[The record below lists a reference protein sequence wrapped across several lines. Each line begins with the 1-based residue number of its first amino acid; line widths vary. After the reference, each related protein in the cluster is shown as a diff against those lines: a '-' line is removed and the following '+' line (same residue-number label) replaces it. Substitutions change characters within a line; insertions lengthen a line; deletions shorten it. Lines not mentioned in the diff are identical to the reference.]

1 MAKNKLFQFDLQN
14 KASKFRKDYGYG
26 ETDPILLNSFLFKN
40 NILTVYKP
48 LSANLAGMAVKANAQ
63 NMFIMVNQNHS
74 IGKQHFTIAHELYHL
89 LIQENF
95 TSQQCVTGLFD
106 RQTDIEEKKADYFA
120 ANLLLPELGIY
131 ELIPE
136 EERKTK
142 NAVTFET
149 VFKIQQYYQVSVNA
163 VAFRL
168 VNLELVDASF
178 FDRCNQ
184 LYKKSFARVLGYD
197 VKLYEKG
204 NADKIIGDYGQIA
217 KQLFTSQK
225 ISESYY
231 FELVNAINIDPLSK
245 DESEDE

>member
-1 MAKNKLFQFDLQN
+1 MAKNKLFQFELQN

-26 ETDPILLNSFLFKN
+26 ETDPIFLDSFLFKN
-40 NILTVYKP
+40 NILTVYKS
-48 LSANLAGMAVKANAQ
+48 LSPKLAGMAVKADAQ
-63 NMFIMVNQNHS
+63 NMFIMINQNHS

-95 TSQQCVTGLFD
+95 TSQQCITGLFD
-106 RQTDIEEKKADYFA
+106 SQTDIEEKKADYFA

-168 VNLELVDASF
+168 MNLELVDPSF
-178 FDRCNQ
+178 FEECNQ

-204 NADKIIGDYGQIA
+204 NADKIIGDYGQLA

-231 FELVNAINIDPLSK
+231 FELVNAIHIDPLSL